1 MKAEVGDIVQI
12 NPHRAVNPAF
22 AGCLLVV
29 TEVKSWG
36 VQGFVQALG
45 TRDEIGGQAYY
56 RVKWDGIEAT
66 GGRAV
71 FMPSREVEA

>member
-1 MKAEVGDIVQI
+1 MGIAVGDIVQL
-12 NPHRAVNPAF
+12 NPENTSNRAF

-45 TRDEIGGQAYY
+45 TRENAGGQAYY
-56 RVKWDGIEAT
+56 RAAT
-66 GGRAV
+66 GTFEKTNGKV
-71 FMPSREVEA
+71 VWTIGEASC